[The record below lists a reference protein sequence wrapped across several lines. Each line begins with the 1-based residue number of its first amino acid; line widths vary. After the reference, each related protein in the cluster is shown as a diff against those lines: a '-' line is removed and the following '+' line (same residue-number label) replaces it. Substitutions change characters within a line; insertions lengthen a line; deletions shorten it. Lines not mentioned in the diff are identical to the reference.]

1 MNILDQEKRSLA
13 IFIILKSSQLI
24 MIYIYIYIYIYIL
37 YIDGLWEEEGEQ

>member
-24 MIYIYIYIYIYIL
+24 MIYIYIYIYIL

>member
-1 MNILDQEKRSLA
+1 MNILDQEKRSLV

-24 MIYIYIYIYIYIL
+24 MIYIYIYIL